1 MIKFSEFVEDEQIMY
16 EIFESLIKEKGITV
30 YRFCKDTGIA
40 QATIIDWRNGKSK
53 PKADKIKKI
62 ADYFDVSIDY
72 LMGETKAKKPLI
84 NEDEELTEYLEAL
97 KNREDMRMLFSI
109 SKDCT
114 IEEVKQAVRIIEALR
129 KKD

>member
-1 MIKFSEFVEDEQIMY
+1 MY
-16 EIFESLIKEKGITV
+16 EIFENLIKERGITV
-30 YRFCKDTGIA
+30 YRFCKDNGIA

-72 LMGETKAKKPLI
+72 LMGEAKTKKPLV
-84 NEDEELTEYLEAL
+84 NDDEELTEYLETL

-114 IEEVKQAVRIIEALR
+114 VEEVKQAVRIIEALR